1 METISATSEVR
12 AQIKHLNEW
21 LDKSQSEK
29 GLADLLF
36 CPREMKAGNV
46 ADYIEEARN
55 MLADYQ
61 RGNFEDI
68 TGRIL

>member
-1 METISATSEVR
+1 MGTISATTEVK
-12 AQIKHLNEW
+12 AQIKNLNEW

-36 CPREMKAGNV
+36 CPKEMKAGNV
-46 ADYIEEARN
+46 ADYIEEACN